1 MFCLGLRKGSSV
13 EREQRV
19 NVASVQCVLIEPLS
33 NLEPTLTLRLSI
45 YRFFFHLY
53 QTYHSPSSP
62 GIERII
68 KNTIIMVTMQS
79 EADVTLEISLHR
91 VRQNGLCSLK
101 GLVLKLWWG

>member
-13 EREQRV
+13 EREQRI

-33 NLEPTLTLRLSI
+33 NLEPTLTLTI

-53 QTYHSPSSP
+53 QTYHSPSSL
-62 GIERII
+62 GIESLGI

-91 VRQNGLCSLK
+91 VSRTDYA
-101 GLVLKLWWG
+101 V